1 MTPTHMADASA
12 PQQGGDPRKPMPRDR
27 RGWRVAPAPD
37 GRGAPDPPKA
47 KPPHRSRGFMWFA
60 IALLA
65 FNLGSVFLFSP
76 GGQARVNVPFSPYF
90 LSELQSGRVASIASK
105 GDTIQGTFKSSV
117 RYPSTDATAKPTT
130 LFATQVPSFWNNDQL
145 TALLR
150 SEGVKVDA
158 QSTTQTTPVIV
169 SVLLGFGPTLLIVG
183 LFILIA
189 RRAAKSGGGMGA
201 LSTFGRSKARRIDPA
216 TIRVTF
222 ADVAGIDEAK
232 SELTEIVDFL
242 RNPERYGRLGGRMP
256 HGVLLSGA
264 PGTGKTLL
272 ARAVAGEAHAAF
284 FSISASEF
292 IEAIVGVGA
301 SRVRDLFAKAKEAAP
316 SIIFIDE
323 LDAIGRSRQGSM
335 SFAGSNDEREQTLNQ
350 ILTEMDG
357 FESVEAVAVLAAT
370 NRAEVLDPALLRP
383 GRFDRRVAVL
393 PPDRVGRR
401 QILEVHTRLIPLAD
415 SVDLEALAAT
425 TPGMVGADLA
435 NLTNEAALLAA
446 RRNHHTVQTADFT
459 DSLEKILLGA
469 PRGIVLS
476 PADRERTAYHEAG
489 HALIGMLTPGAD
501 PVRKVSIIPRGAALG
516 VTLSAPDNDQVSY
529 TREDLNGKIKVALGG
544 RVAEET
550 IFGTITTGA
559 ESDIEQVTAI
569 ARQMVGRWGM
579 SEAIGFV
586 NVLPDSG
593 RGPYLSGSSETSEET
608 QRVLDTEVRQLIEAA
623 HREVTAALTEHRFRL
638 ESLAQALLKDETLDE
653 LDAYAA
659 AQIPPHAADPAV
671 GGGRLAAGNGSPA
684 PPEAEADP
692 APRA

>member
-1 MTPTHMADASA
+1 MSTSSSS
-12 PQQGGDPRKPMPRDR
+12 GGDPRKPMPRDR

-47 KPPHRSRGFMWFA
+47 KPAHRSRGFLWFV
-60 IALLA
+60 IGLLA
-65 FNLGSVFLFSP
+65 FNLASVFLFSP
-76 GGQARVNVPFSPYF
+76 SGQERVRVPFSPYF
-90 LSELQSGRVASIASK
+90 ISAVQAGRVASIAST
-105 GDTIQGTFKSSV
+105 GDTIQGTFKSAV
-117 RYPSTDATAKPTT
+117 RYPSSSAQAKPTT
-130 LFATQVPSFWNNDQL
+130 LFATQVPTFWNNDQL

-150 SEGVKVDA
+150 SEGVQVDA
-158 QSTTQTTPVIV
+158 QSTTQSTPLIV

-183 LFILIA
+183 LFVLFA
-189 RRAAKSGGGMGA
+189 RRAAKNGGGMGA
-201 LSTFGRSKARRIDPA
+201 LSSFGRSQARRIDPA

-323 LDAIGRSRQGSM
+323 LDAIGRSRQGSVSM
-335 SFAGSNDEREQTLNQ
+335 AGANDEREQTLNQ

-370 NRAEVLDPALLRP
+370 NRAEILDPALLRP
-383 GRFDRRVAVL
+383 GRFDRRVVVQ
-393 PPDRVGRR
+393 PPDRDGRR
-401 QILEVHTRLIPLAD
+401 QILEVHTRSIPLAD
-415 SVDLEALAAT
+415 SVDLAALAAT

-435 NLTNEAALLAA
+435 NLANEAALLAA
-446 RRNHHTVQTADFT
+446 RRNHPAVQTADFT

-476 PADRERTAYHEAG
+476 AADRERTAYHEAG

-516 VTLSAPDNDQVSY
+516 VTLSTPDDDQVSY
-529 TREDLNGKIKVALGG
+529 TRDALLGKIKVALGG
-544 RVAEET
+544 RVAEE
-550 IFGTITTGA
+550 IVFGTITTGA
-559 ESDIEQVTAI
+559 ESDIDQVTAI

-586 NVLPDSG
+586 RVLPADG
-593 RGPYLSGSSETSEET
+593 RGPFLGSSGDSSEAT
-608 QRVLDTEVRQLIEAA
+608 QRVLDEEVRQLIDGA
-623 HREVTAALTEHRFRL
+623 HRDVTASLTESRDRL
-638 ESLAQALLKDETLDE
+638 ETLAQALLKAETLDE

-659 AQIPPHAADPAV
+659 AQMPSGSAASVSARATAGGSVPSPDPP
-671 GGGRLAAGNGSPA
+671 RS
-684 PPEAEADP
+684 
-692 APRA
+692 

>member
-1 MTPTHMADASA
+1 MSSTKGP
-12 PQQGGDPRKPMPRDR
+12 DPRTPIPRDH

-37 GRGAPDPPKA
+37 GRGAPEPPKP
-47 KPPHRSRGFMWFA
+47 KPPHRSRWFVGFVA
-60 IALLA
+60 ALLA
-65 FNLGSVFLFSP
+65 FNLASVFLLSP
-76 GGQARVNVPFSPYF
+76 GGEQRVKVPFSPYF
-90 LSELQSGRVASIASK
+90 LSAVQSGRVASIESK
-105 GDTIQGTFKSSV
+105 GDTIQGTFKSRVS
-117 RYPSTDATAKPTT
+117 YPPTDAKATPTT
-130 LFATQVPSFWNNDQL
+130 LFATQVPSFWNNAQL
-145 TALLR
+145 TALLK
-150 SEGVKVDA
+150 SEGVQVNA
-158 QSTTQTTPVIV
+158 QSTTQTTSLIV

-183 LFILIA
+183 LFVLFA
-189 RRAAKSGGGMGA
+189 RRAAKGGGGMGA
-201 LSTFGRSKARRIDPA
+201 LGNFGRSKARRIDPA

-242 RNPERYGRLGGRMP
+242 RNPARYGRLGGRMP

-301 SRVRDLFAKAKEAAP
+301 SRVRDLFVKAKEAAP

-323 LDAIGRSRQGSM
+323 LDAIGRSRQGSV
-335 SFAGSNDEREQTLNQ
+335 SIAGSNDEREQTLNQ

-357 FESVEAVAVLAAT
+357 FESIEAVVVLAAT
-370 NRAEVLDPALLRP
+370 NRAEILDPALLRP
-383 GRFDRRVAVL
+383 GRFDRRVAVQ

-401 QILEVHTRLIPLAD
+401 QILEVHTRSIPLAD

-435 NLTNEAALLAA
+435 NLANEAALLAA
-446 RRNHHTVQTADFT
+446 RRNHHTVQTSDFT

-476 PADRERTAYHEAG
+476 AADRERTAYHEAG

-501 PVRKVSIIPRGAALG
+501 PVRKVSIIPRGIALG
-516 VTLSAPDNDQVSY
+516 VTLSTPDDDQVSY
-529 TREDLNGKIKVALGG
+529 TREDLLGKIKVALGG
-544 RVAEET
+544 RVAEE
-550 IFGTITTGA
+550 IVFGTITTGA
-559 ESDIEQVTAI
+559 ESDIDHVTTI

-579 SEAIGFV
+579 SDAIGFV
-586 NVLPDSG
+586 RVLPADG
-593 RGPYLSGSSETSEET
+593 RESMFGSAGESSEAT
-608 QRVLDTEVRQLIEAA
+608 QRVLDEEVRQLIDAA
-623 HREVTAALTEHRFRL
+623 HLEVTTALSAHRDRL
-638 ESLAQALLKDETLDE
+638 ETLAQALLKDETLDE

-659 AQIPPHAADPAV
+659 AQMPPRHPDADESASHPVADRK
-671 GGGRLAAGNGSPA
+671 GLPSPR
-684 PPEAEADP
+684 PETASDATLP
-692 APRA
+692 KTPRG

>member
-1 MTPTHMADASA
+1 MSSNSGPDH
-12 PQQGGDPRKPMPRDR
+12 RKPMPRDH

-37 GRGAPDPPKA
+37 GRGAPEAPKP
-47 KPPHRSRGFMWFA
+47 KPPHRSRWFVGFA
-60 IALLA
+60 AALLV
-65 FNLGSVFLFSP
+65 FNLASVFLLSP
-76 GGQARVNVPFSPYF
+76 GGQQRVKVPFSPYF
-90 LSELQSGRVASIASK
+90 LAAVQSGRVAAIESK
-105 GDTIQGTFKSSV
+105 GDTIQGTFKSRV
-117 RYPSTDATAKPTT
+117 RYPPTAAGATSTT
-130 LFATQVPSFWNNDQL
+130 LFATQVPSFWNNAQL

-150 SEGVKVDA
+150 SEGVQVNA
-158 QSTTQTTPVIV
+158 QSTTQSTPLIL

-183 LFILIA
+183 LFVLFA
-189 RRAAKSGGGMGA
+189 RRAARSGGMGA
-201 LSTFGRSKARRIDPA
+201 LGNFGRSKARRIDPA

-242 RNPERYGRLGGRMP
+242 RNPARYGRLGGRMP

-301 SRVRDLFAKAKEAAP
+301 SRVRDLFVKAKEAAP

-323 LDAIGRSRQGSM
+323 LDAIGRSRQGSV
-335 SFAGSNDEREQTLNQ
+335 SIAGANDEREQTLNQ

-357 FESVEAVAVLAAT
+357 FESIEAVVVLAAT
-370 NRAEVLDPALLRP
+370 NRAEILDPALLRP
-383 GRFDRRVAVL
+383 GRFDRRVAVQ

-401 QILEVHTRLIPLAD
+401 QILEVHTRSIPLAA
-415 SVDLEALAAT
+415 SVDLAALAAT

-446 RRNHHTVQTADFT
+446 RRNHHTVQTSDFT

-476 PADRERTAYHEAG
+476 AVDRERTAYHEAG
-489 HALIGMLTPGAD
+489 HALIGMLTSGAD

-516 VTLSAPDNDQVSY
+516 VTLSTPDDDQVSY
-529 TREDLNGKIKVALGG
+529 TREALLAKIKVALGG

-550 IFGTITTGA
+550 VFGTITTGA
-559 ESDIEQVTAI
+559 ESDIDQVTMI

-586 NVLPDSG
+586 RVLPADG
-593 RGPYLSGSSETSEET
+593 RGSLLDGSGDSSEAT
-608 QRVLDTEVRQLIEAA
+608 QRVLDEEVRQLIDTAHLEVTTTLAA
-623 HREVTAALTEHRFRL
+623 HRERL
-638 ESLAQALLKDETLDE
+638 ETLAQALLKDETLDE

-659 AQIPPHAADPAV
+659 AQMPPRNPDADETAS
-671 GGGRLAAGNGSPA
+671 LLIAGDETPKR
-684 PPEAEADP
+684 PQPEAATD
-692 APRA
+692 ATLRTARGS